1 MPIFAALAA
10 LLTLAILALVLA
22 PLWRAGRGLAIA
34 LAVLIAGGALGLY
47 ALLGTPAAL
56 DPAMRETP
64 QTIDDALARLQGEL
78 QRNPA
83 QPDGW
88 RLLGRAL
95 AEQGKFDASRD
106 AFARAATL
114 RPDDP
119 DVLAEAA
126 EARAKAAPQHRFD
139 PQAVAMLGHALQRD
153 PKHQRSR
160 WFLGIA
166 KRQAGDAA
174 GAAATWEPLLAEV
187 DPDTAAALRPQLDAA
202 RKDAGL
208 PPLPAPAPTAGALTV
223 AVKLD
228 PEWNSHSAVKS
239 GASRVRLRGDAQV
252 FVIARE
258 PGGAP
263 MPVAVEKHAVSELP
277 FTATLDDGDSPMPT
291 RKLSQLREVEL
302 VARLSASGNAMPQ
315 EGDIESAPVRVT
327 LPAKRPVELVI
338 GSNH

>member
-1 MPIFAALAA
+1 MPAFIALAA
-10 LLTLAILALVLA
+10 LLVVATLALVLV
-22 PLWRAGRGLAIA
+22 PLWRKQRGFAAAIS
-34 LAVLIAGGALGLY
+34 VFVTGATIGLY

-56 DPAMRETP
+56 DPALREGP
-64 QTIDDALARLQGEL
+64 QTMDDAISRLQLEL

-95 AEQGKFDASRD
+95 ADQGKFDASRD

-119 DVLAEAA
+119 DTLAEAA
-126 EARAKAAPQHRFD
+126 EARAKADPQHRFD
-139 PQAVAMLGHALQRD
+139 PQAVAMLEHALQRD

-166 KRQAGDAA
+166 KRQSGDAA
-174 GAAATWEPLLAEV
+174 GAAAIWEPLLGEV
-187 DPDTAAALRPQLDAA
+187 DANTAAALRPQLDAA

-208 PPLPAPAPTAGALTV
+208 PPLPAATPAAGALIV

-228 PEWNSHSAVKS
+228 P
-239 GASRVRLRGDAQV
+239 GFASRVRLRGDAQV

-258 PGGAP
+258 AGTP

-277 FTATLDDGDSPMPT
+277 LTATLDDGDSPMPT

-315 EGDIESAPVRVT
+315 EGDVESAPVRVT
-327 LPAKRPVELVI
+327 LPAKGPVELVI
-338 GSNH
+338 GK

>member
-1 MPIFAALAA
+1 MPAFVALAA
-10 LLTLAILALVLA
+10 LLLVATLALVLA
-22 PLWRAGRGLAIA
+22 PLWRGQRGLALA
-34 LAVLIAGGALGLY
+34 LSVFVAGAAIGLY

-56 DPAMRETP
+56 DPALREAP
-64 QTIDDALARLQGEL
+64 QTMDEAIARLQREL

-83 QPDGW
+83 EPEGW

-95 AEQGKFDASRD
+95 ADQDKLGDSRD

-114 RPDDP
+114 RPNDP
-119 DVLAEAA
+119 EILAEAA
-126 EARAKAAPQHRFD
+126 EARAKADPGHRFD
-139 PQAVAMLGHALQRD
+139 PQAVALLEHALQRD

-166 KRQAGDAA
+166 KRQSGDAA

-187 DPDTAAALRPQLDAA
+187 DAAAAAALRPQLDAA

-208 PPLPAPAPTAGALTV
+208 PPLPTAAPAPGALEV

-228 PEWNSHSAVKS
+228 PDF
-239 GASRVRLRGDAQV
+239 ASRVRLRGDAQV

-263 MPVAVEKHAVSELP
+263 MPVAVERHAVSELP

-315 EGDIESAPVRVT
+315 EGDVESAPVRVA
-327 LPAKRPVELVI
+327 LPAKQPIDLVI
-338 GSNH
+338 GKR

>member
-1 MPIFAALAA
+1 MQVFAALAA
-10 LLTLAILALVLA
+10 LLTLAILALALA
-22 PLWRAGRGLAIA
+22 PLWRAQRGAAVAISA
-34 LAVLIAGGALGLY
+34 FVAGAAIGLY

-56 DPAMRETP
+56 DPALREAPRTV
-64 QTIDDALARLQGEL
+64 DDAIARLQGEL
-78 QRNPA
+78 QRDPA

-88 RLLGRAL
+88 RLLGRVL
-95 AEQGKFDASRD
+95 AEQGKFEPSRD

-119 DVLAEAA
+119 DTLAEAA
-126 EARAKAAPQHRFD
+126 EARAKADPQHRFD
-139 PQAVAMLGHALQRD
+139 PQAVAMLEHALQRD
-153 PKHQRSR
+153 PRHQRSR

-187 DPDTAAALRPQLDAA
+187 DPTTAAALRPQLDAA

-208 PPLPAPAPTAGALTV
+208 PPLPRPTPAAGTLTV

-228 PEWNSHSAVKS
+228 P
-239 GASRVRLRGDAQV
+239 GFASRVRLRGDAQV
-252 FVIARE
+252 FVVARE

-277 FTATLDDGDSPMPT
+277 FTATLDDADSPMPT
-291 RKLSQLREVEL
+291 RKLSQLHEVEL

-315 EGDIESAPVRVT
+315 DGDIESAPVRVA
-327 LPAKRPVELVI
+327 LPAREPVELVI
-338 GSNH
+338 GGNH

>member
-1 MPIFAALAA
+1 MQVFVALAA
-10 LLTLAILALVLA
+10 LLTLAILALALA
-22 PLWRAGRGLAIA
+22 PLWRTQRGAAVGISAFVAGAAI
-34 LAVLIAGGALGLY
+34 GLY

-56 DPAMRETP
+56 DPALREAPRTV
-64 QTIDDALARLQGEL
+64 DDAIARLQGEL
-78 QRNPA
+78 QRDPA

-88 RLLGRAL
+88 RLLGRVL
-95 AEQGKFDASRD
+95 AEQGRFGPSRD

-119 DVLAEAA
+119 DALAEAA
-126 EARAKAAPQHRFD
+126 EARAKADPQHRFD
-139 PQAVAMLGHALQRD
+139 PQAVAMLEHALQRD

-166 KRQAGDAA
+166 RRQAGDAA

-187 DPDTAAALRPQLDAA
+187 DPTTAAALRPQLDAA

-208 PPLPAPAPTAGALTV
+208 TPLPPPAAAAGALTV

-228 PEWNSHSAVKS
+228 P
-239 GASRVRLRGDAQV
+239 GFASRVRLRGDAQV

-258 PGGAP
+258 PGGTP

-291 RKLSQLREVEL
+291 RKLSRLHEVEL
-302 VARLSASGNAMPQ
+302 VARLSASGTAMPQ
-315 EGDIESAPVRVT
+315 DGDIESAPVRVA
-327 LPAKRPVELVI
+327 LPAKQPVELVI
-338 GSNH
+338 GKR

>member
-1 MPIFAALAA
+1 MPAFIALAA
-10 LLTLAILALVLA
+10 ILALAILALVLA
-22 PLWRAGRGLAIA
+22 PLWRAQRA
-34 LAVLIAGGALGLY
+34 LAVSLAVLVAGGAIGLY

-56 DPAMRETP
+56 DPALREAP
-64 QTIDDALARLQGEL
+64 QTIDDAIARLQQEL

-95 AEQGKFDASRD
+95 AEQGKFEPSRD

-119 DVLAEAA
+119 EVLAEAA
-126 EARAKAAPQHRFD
+126 EARAKAEPQHRFD
-139 PQAVAMLGHALQRD
+139 QQSVAMLEHALQRD

-187 DPDTAAALRPQLDAA
+187 DPGTAAVLRPQLDAA
-202 RKDAGL
+202 REDAGL
-208 PPLPAPAPTAGALTV
+208 PPLPPLAPTAGALTV

-228 PEWNSHSAVKS
+228 PDF
-239 GASRVRLRGDAQV
+239 ASRVRLRGDAQV

-302 VARLSASGNAMPQ
+302 VARLSTSGNAIPQ
-315 EGDIESAPVRVT
+315 EGDVESAPVRVT
-327 LPAKRPVELVI
+327 LPAKETVELVI
-338 GSNH
+338 GNAR

>member
-1 MPIFAALAA
+1 MAAFIALAA
-10 LLTLAILALVLA
+10 LLVVATLALVLV
-22 PLWRAGRGLAIA
+22 PLWRKQRGFAAAIS
-34 LAVLIAGGALGLY
+34 VFVTGAAIGLY

-56 DPAMRETP
+56 DPALREGP
-64 QTIDDALARLQGEL
+64 QTMDDAISRLQLEL

-95 AEQGKFDASRD
+95 ADQGKFDASRD

-119 DVLAEAA
+119 DTLAETA
-126 EARAKAAPQHRFD
+126 EARAKADPQHRFD
-139 PQAVAMLGHALQRD
+139 PQAVAMLEHALQRD

-166 KRQAGDAA
+166 KRQSGDAA
-174 GAAATWEPLLAEV
+174 GAAAIWEPLLGEV
-187 DPDTAAALRPQLDAA
+187 DADTAAALRPQLDAA

-208 PPLPAPAPTAGALTV
+208 PPLPAATPAAGALIV

-228 PEWNSHSAVKS
+228 P
-239 GASRVRLRGDAQV
+239 GFASRVRLRGDAQV

-258 PGGAP
+258 AGTP

-277 FTATLDDGDSPMPT
+277 LTATLDDGDSPMPT

-315 EGDIESAPVRVT
+315 EGDVESAPVRVT
-327 LPAKRPVELVI
+327 LPAKGPVELVI
-338 GSNH
+338 GK

>member
-1 MPIFAALAA
+1 MPAFIALAA
-10 LLTLAILALVLA
+10 LLVVATLALVLV
-22 PLWRAGRGLAIA
+22 PLWRKQRGFAAAIS
-34 LAVLIAGGALGLY
+34 VFVTGAAIGLY

-56 DPAMRETP
+56 DPALREGP
-64 QTIDDALARLQGEL
+64 QTMDDAISRLQLEL

-95 AEQGKFDASRD
+95 ADQGKFGDSRD

-119 DVLAEAA
+119 DTLAEAA
-126 EARAKAAPQHRFD
+126 EARAKADPQHRFD
-139 PQAVAMLGHALQRD
+139 PQAVAMLEHALQRD

-166 KRQAGDAA
+166 KRQSGDAA

-187 DPDTAAALRPQLDAA
+187 DINTAAALRPQIDAA

-208 PPLPAPAPTAGALTV
+208 SPLPAATPAVGALEV

-228 PEWNSHSAVKS
+228 PAF
-239 GASRVRLRGDAQV
+239 ASRVRLRGDAQV

-277 FTATLDDGDSPMPT
+277 FTATLDDADSPMPT

-315 EGDIESAPVRVT
+315 QGDVESAPVRIT
-327 LPAKRPVELVI
+327 LPAKGPVELVI
-338 GSNH
+338 DVD

>member
-1 MPIFAALAA
+1 MQVFIALAA
-10 LLTLAILALVLA
+10 LLSVATLAIVLA
-22 PLWRAGRGLAIA
+22 PLWRTQRGFAVAISVFVAGAAI
-34 LAVLIAGGALGLY
+34 GLY

-56 DPAMRETP
+56 DPAMREAP
-64 QTIDDALARLQGEL
+64 ATIGDAIARLQGEL
-78 QRNPA
+78 QRDPA

-95 AEQGKFDASRD
+95 AEQGKVAESRD

-119 DVLAEAA
+119 DTLAEAA
-126 EARAKAAPQHRFD
+126 EARARADARHRFD
-139 PQAVAMLGHALQRD
+139 AQAVAMLEHALQRD

-174 GAAATWEPLLAEV
+174 GAAVTWEPLLAEV
-187 DPDTAAALRPQLDAA
+187 EPSTAAALRPQLDAA

-208 PPLPAPAPTAGALTV
+208 PPLPAAAPAPGALV
-223 AVKLD
+223 VKVLLD
-228 PEWNSHSAVKS
+228 P
-239 GASRVRLRGDAQV
+239 GFASRVRLRGDAQV

-258 PGGAP
+258 AGGAP

-291 RKLSQLREVEL
+291 HRLSQLREVEL

-315 EGDIESAPVRVT
+315 EGDVESAPVRVS
-327 LPAKRPVELVI
+327 LPAKAPVELVI
-338 GSNH
+338 GKR

>member
-1 MPIFAALAA
+1 MPAFIALAA
-10 LLTLAILALVLA
+10 LLVVATLALALA
-22 PLWRAGRGLAIA
+22 PLWRRQRGFAAAIS
-34 LAVLIAGGALGLY
+34 VFVTGAAIGLY

-56 DPAMRETP
+56 DPALREAP
-64 QTIDDALARLQGEL
+64 QTIDDAITRLQGEL

-95 AEQGKFDASRD
+95 AGQGKLVESRD

-114 RPDDP
+114 RPDEAE
-119 DVLAEAA
+119 VLAEAA
-126 EARAKAAPQHRFD
+126 EARAKADPQHRFD
-139 PQAVAMLGHALQRD
+139 PQAVAMLEHALQRD

-166 KRQAGDAA
+166 KRQSGDAA

-187 DPDTAAALRPQLDAA
+187 DANTAAALRPELDAA

-208 PPLPAPAPTAGALTV
+208 PPLPAVAPMAGALQV
-223 AVKLD
+223 AVRLD
-228 PEWNSHSAVKS
+228 PDF
-239 GASRVRLRGDAQV
+239 ASRTRLRGDAQV

-263 MPVAVEKHAVSELP
+263 MPVAVEKHAASELP

-291 RKLSQLREVEL
+291 HKLSQLREVEL
-302 VARLSASGNAMPQ
+302 VARLSASGNAIPQ
-315 EGDIESAPVRVT
+315 AGDVESAPVRVT
-327 LPAKRPVELVI
+327 LPARQPVELVI
-338 GSNH
+338 GTR

>member
-1 MPIFAALAA
+1 MPAVIALAA
-10 LLTLAILALVLA
+10 LLVVATLALALA
-22 PLWRAGRGLAIA
+22 PLWRRQRGFAAAIS
-34 LAVLIAGGALGLY
+34 VFVTGAAIGLY

-56 DPAMRETP
+56 DPALREAP
-64 QTIDDALARLQGEL
+64 QTIDDAITRLQGEL

-95 AEQGKFDASRD
+95 AGQGKLVESRD

-126 EARAKAAPQHRFD
+126 EARAKADPQHRFD
-139 PQAVAMLGHALQRD
+139 PQAVAMLEHALQRD

-166 KRQAGDAA
+166 KRQSGDAA

-187 DPDTAAALRPQLDAA
+187 DANTAAALRPELDAA

-208 PPLPAPAPTAGALTV
+208 PPLPAVAPAAGALEV

-228 PEWNSHSAVKS
+228 P
-239 GASRVRLRGDAQV
+239 GFASRVRLRGDAQV

-263 MPVAVEKHAVSELP
+263 MPVAVEKHAASELP

-291 RKLSQLREVEL
+291 HKLSQLREVEL
-302 VARLSASGNAMPQ
+302 VARLSASGNAIPQ
-315 EGDIESAPVRVT
+315 AGDVESAPVRVT
-327 LPAKRPVELVI
+327 LPAKGPVELVI
-338 GSNH
+338 GK

>member
-1 MPIFAALAA
+1 MQVFIALAA
-10 LLTLAILALVLA
+10 LLSVATLAIVLA
-22 PLWRAGRGLAIA
+22 PLWRTQRGFAVAISVFVAGAAI
-34 LAVLIAGGALGLY
+34 GLY

-56 DPAMRETP
+56 DPAMREAP
-64 QTIDDALARLQGEL
+64 ATIGDAIARLQGEL
-78 QRNPA
+78 QRDPA

-95 AEQGKFDASRD
+95 AEQGKVAESRD

-119 DVLAEAA
+119 DTLAEAA
-126 EARAKAAPQHRFD
+126 EARARADARHRFD
-139 PQAVAMLGHALQRD
+139 AQAVAMLEHALQRD

-187 DPDTAAALRPQLDAA
+187 EPSTAAALRPQLDAA

-208 PPLPAPAPTAGALTV
+208 PPLPAAAPAPGALV
-223 AVKLD
+223 VKVLLD
-228 PEWNSHSAVKS
+228 P
-239 GASRVRLRGDAQV
+239 GFASRVRLRGDAQV

-258 PGGAP
+258 AGGAP

-291 RKLSQLREVEL
+291 HRLSQLREVEL

-315 EGDIESAPVRVT
+315 EGDVESAPVRVS
-327 LPAKRPVELVI
+327 LPAKAPVELVI
-338 GSNH
+338 GKR

>member
-1 MPIFAALAA
+1 MPAFVAIAA
-10 LLTLAILALVLA
+10 LLVVATLALVLA
-22 PLWRAGRGLAIA
+22 PLWRTQRGLAVS
-34 LAVLIAGGALGLY
+34 LAVLVAGAAIGLY

-56 DPAMRETP
+56 DPALREAP
-64 QTIDDALARLQGEL
+64 QTVDDAIERLQAEL
-78 QRNPA
+78 QRNPMQA
-83 QPDGW
+83 DGW
-88 RLLGRAL
+88 RLLGHAL
-95 AEQGKFDASRD
+95 ADQGKLDASRD

-139 PQAVAMLGHALQRD
+139 PQAVAMLEHALQRD

-166 KRQAGDAA
+166 KRQSGDAA
-174 GAAATWEPLLAEV
+174 GAATTWEPLLAEV
-187 DPDTAAALRPQLDAA
+187 DANTAAALRPQLDAA

-208 PPLPAPAPTAGALTV
+208 PPLPTPAPTAGALAV

-228 PEWNSHSAVKS
+228 PDF
-239 GASRVRLRGDAQV
+239 ASRVRLRGDAQV

-263 MPVAVEKHAVSELP
+263 MPVAVEKHALSELP

-291 RKLSQLREVEL
+291 RKLSQLHEVEL
-302 VARLSASGNAMPQ
+302 IARLSASGNAMPQ
-315 EGDIESAPVRVT
+315 EGDVESAPVRVA
-327 LPAKRPVELVI
+327 LPAKAPVELVI
-338 GSNH
+338 GK

>member
-1 MPIFAALAA
+1 MAAFIVLATLLALA
-10 LLTLAILALVLA
+10 TLASVLA
-22 PLWRAGRGLAIA
+22 PLWRAQRGLALG
-34 LAVLIAGGALGLY
+34 LATLLGGTAIGLY

-56 DPAMRETP
+56 DPAMREAPRT
-64 QTIDDALARLQGEL
+64 TEEAVARLRMEL

-83 QPDGW
+83 QPEGW
-88 RLLGRAL
+88 RLLGGVL
-95 AEQGKFDASRD
+95 AMQGKAADARD
-106 AFARAATL
+106 AYARAATL

-126 EARAKAAPQHRFD
+126 EARAKADPQHRFD
-139 PQAVAMLGHALQRD
+139 PQAVAWLEHALQVN

-174 GAAATWEPLLAEV
+174 GAAAMWEPLLGEV
-187 DPDTAAALRPQLDAA
+187 DANTAAALRPQLDAA

-208 PPLPAPAPTAGALTV
+208 PPLPETAAPASNRIAV

-228 PEWNSHSAVKS
+228 PDF
-239 GASRVRLRGDAQV
+239 ASRVRLRGDAQV

-258 PGGAP
+258 PDGPP

-315 EGDIESAPVRVT
+315 DGDVESAPVRVT
-327 LPAKRPVELVI
+327 LPAKGTVELVI
-338 GSNH
+338 GSH

>member
-1 MPIFAALAA
+1 MQVFAALAA
-10 LLTLAILALVLA
+10 LLTLAILALALA
-22 PLWRAGRGLAIA
+22 PLWRAQRGAAVAISA
-34 LAVLIAGGALGLY
+34 FVAGAAIGLY

-56 DPAMRETP
+56 DPALREAPRTV
-64 QTIDDALARLQGEL
+64 DDAIARLQGEL
-78 QRNPA
+78 QRDPA

-88 RLLGRAL
+88 RLLGRVL
-95 AEQGKFDASRD
+95 AEQGKFEPSRD
-106 AFARAATL
+106 AFARAAIL

-119 DVLAEAA
+119 DTLAEAA
-126 EARAKAAPQHRFD
+126 EARAKADPQHRFD
-139 PQAVAMLGHALQRD
+139 PQAVAMLEHALQRD
-153 PKHQRSR
+153 PRHQRSR

-187 DPDTAAALRPQLDAA
+187 DPTTAAALRPQLDAA

-208 PPLPAPAPTAGALTV
+208 PPLPRPTPAAGTLTV

-228 PEWNSHSAVKS
+228 P
-239 GASRVRLRGDAQV
+239 GFASRVRLRGDAQV
-252 FVIARE
+252 FVVARE

-277 FTATLDDGDSPMPT
+277 FTATLDDADSPMPT
-291 RKLSQLREVEL
+291 RKLSQLHEVEL

-315 EGDIESAPVRVT
+315 DGDIESAPVRVA
-327 LPAKRPVELVI
+327 LPAREPVELVI
-338 GSNH
+338 GGNH